1 MSTDV
6 MPEEP
11 KPHSSA
17 AERTRFLVT
26 NLAKGILWLAVL
38 ITVYLLAKK
47 YLDFDIKEWMGP
59 LYDNSFAIYMIF
71 LISEVVF
78 GIIPPEI
85 FMFWSA
91 RHEDLGLYIQ
101 NVAALAGIS
110 YVAGVIGYFIG
121 SYFNTTQVYQALKKN
136 VFGKFEKHFNN
147 YGGFLVVVAA
157 LTPLP
162 FSGICM
168 LVGAVKYSFRKFIWF
183 SLFRFLRYIVY
194 AWIIWEAPGLLT

>member
-1 MSTDV
+1 MQRDN
-6 MPEEP
+6 
-11 KPHSSA
+11 KPAKSA

-26 NLAKGILWLAVL
+26 NLLKGLAWLAIL
-38 ITVYLLAKK
+38 ITAYILAKK
-47 YLDFDIKEWMGP
+47 YLDFDLKEWLGP
-59 LYDNSFAIYMIF
+59 LYDNAPVIYTIF
-71 LISEVVF
+71 LTSEVIF

-91 RHEDLGLYIQ
+91 RHEDLGIYIQ
-101 NVAALAGIS
+101 NVAALSAIS
-110 YVAGVIGYFIG
+110 YAAGLIGYYIG
-121 SYFNTTQVYQALKKN
+121 SYFNTTRFYRAMKKN
-136 VFGKFEKHFNN
+136 VFGKFEEHFNN

-168 LVGAVKYSFRKFIWF
+168 LVGAVRYSLRKFIWF

-194 AWIIWEAPGLLT
+194 AAVIWEAHIIN